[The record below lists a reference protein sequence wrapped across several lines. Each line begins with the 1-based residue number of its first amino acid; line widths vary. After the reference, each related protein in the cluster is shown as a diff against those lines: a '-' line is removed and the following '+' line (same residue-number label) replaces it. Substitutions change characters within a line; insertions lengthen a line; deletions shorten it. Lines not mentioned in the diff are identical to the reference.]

1 MIKIFLL
8 IIALVAGLV
17 VGPEL
22 AGGQGYVLISVANQ
36 TVEMSLTTLV
46 ILVIALLIAVVIL
59 EWIIKRILGFSSSTR
74 SWFSGRKV
82 RNARKNTAIGLRR
95 LHEGDWIQAE
105 KLISKSAPFSD
116 SPLVNYLSAAQAAQG
131 LGNTKKRD
139 EFLKLANDQQGN
151 NELVVGLTRARL
163 DIEAGQYETALAN
176 LKALKKKHDQ
186 NKLIMQLLKDVAL
199 QLNDWETIIPLIPNL
214 RKYRLMG
221 DEELKTL
228 EIDSICGKM
237 HTLALTQD
245 ASKLLAYWNRTLT
258 RKNKQNQD
266 IIATFVEQ
274 MVTLNADA
282 DAYMILRDATK
293 RNPNERLIALIPKL
307 NLDDYQP
314 VVKHL
319 KNLLKSDNQNVTT
332 LRALA
337 LVFIKMSDWNEAQS
351 YLEKVVAITRNTE
364 DYAKLATVLEKLED
378 PKGAEV
384 MAREALLQN
393 VD

>member
-8 IIALVAGLV
+8 IIALVAGLI

-36 TVEMSLTTLV
+36 TIEMSLTTLV
-46 ILVIALLIAVVIL
+46 ILVIALLIGVVIL
-59 EWIIKRILGFSSSTR
+59 EWIIKRILGFSTSTR

-131 LGNTKKRD
+131 AGNIKKRD
-139 EFLKLANDQQGN
+139 EFLKLANDQHGN
-151 NELVVGLTRARL
+151 NELVVGLTRAKL
-163 DIEAGQYETALAN
+163 DIEAGQFEAALAN
-176 LKALKKKHDQ
+176 LKVLRKKNEQ
-186 NKLIMQLLKDVAL
+186 NKLIMQQLKDVAL

-214 RKYRLMG
+214 RKYKLM
-221 DEELKTL
+221 DNEALKAL
-228 EIDSICGKM
+228 EIQSICGKM
-237 HTLALTQD
+237 TLLTLTQD
-245 ASKLLAYWNRTLT
+245 ASKLLTYWNRTLT
-258 RKNKQNQD
+258 RKQKQNHE
-266 IIATFVEQ
+266 IITAFVEQ
-274 MVTLNADA
+274 MISLKADD

-293 RNPNERLIALIPKL
+293 RNPNQRLIALIPKL

-319 KNLLKSDNQNVTT
+319 KNLLKTDNQNVAI
-332 LRALA
+332 LRSLA
-337 LVFIKMSDWNEAQS
+337 LIFMKQSDWSEAQS
-351 YLEKVVAITRNTE
+351 YLEKVVSITCNSD
-364 DYAKLATVLEKLED
+364 DYAKLAVVLEKLED

-384 MAREALLQN
+384 VAREALLKKA
-393 VD
+393 